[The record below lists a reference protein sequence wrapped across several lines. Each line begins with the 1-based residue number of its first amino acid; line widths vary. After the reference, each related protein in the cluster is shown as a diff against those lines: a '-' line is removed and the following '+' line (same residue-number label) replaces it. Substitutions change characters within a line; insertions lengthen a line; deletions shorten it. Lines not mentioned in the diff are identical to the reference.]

1 MSSNIIDAVAELK
14 RTLRDVHPSHYIFK
28 IQSFSMLLKNIGNY
42 ESGVFE
48 AGGYKWK
55 LSIYPNGNKKRKG
68 KDQYISLY
76 LAVSDDTANLPSDW
90 EIIVNFKLFVFDHI
104 RDKYLTVEDAEPV
117 RRFHGNKTEWG
128 FEKFLS
134 LKKFQ
139 NPSNGYLINDTCV
152 FGAEVFVMKYSG
164 KGECLS
170 TTKLLSN
177 KIYTWKVDKFS
188 DSEEYL
194 CSDEFK
200 IGGRNWKL
208 SLYPKGNW
216 KSKGK
221 SLALYLNLVDSEK
234 LYAKFKVRVRDEVNG
249 KHFER
254 EASVCFC
261 ARIST
266 CGFPIFMHRSDLF
279 DESKGF
285 KVKDTIIIEVE
296 IVTLSETNSI
306 MCSEEKKQDK

>member
-1 MSSNIIDAVAELK
+1 MSSNIIDAVELK

-42 ESGVFE
+42 ESEVFE

-55 LSIYPNGNKKRKG
+55 LSFYPNGNKKRKG

-76 LAVSDDTANLPSDW
+76 LAVSDTANLPSDW
-90 EIIVNFKLFVFDHI
+90 EIIANFKLFVFDHL
-104 RDKYLTVEDAEPV
+104 RDKYLTIEDAEPV

-152 FGAEVFVMKYSG
+152 FGAEV
-164 KGECLS
+164 
-170 TTKLLSN
+170 
-177 KIYTWKVDKFS
+177 DKFL
-188 DSEEYL
+188 DLIEEYL
-194 CSDEFK
+194 RSDEFK
-200 IGGRNWKL
+200 IGGRSWKL

-221 SLALYLNLVDSEK
+221 SLSLYLNLVDSEK
-234 LYAKFKVRVRDEVNG
+234 LIPSWGF
-249 KHFER
+249 
-254 EASVCFC
+254 
-261 ARIST
+261 IS
-266 CGFPIFMHRSDLF
+266 FMHLSNLF
-279 DESKGF
+279 DKSKGF

-306 MCSEEKKQDK
+306 MSSKEKKQDK